1 MRRPNN
7 YDEAKV
13 QGGYTPV
20 ELGGHKMVIKSVE
33 ERMTK
38 TDRPTPWFISTL
50 LREISRQDISWN
62 LLKTQHPGQIRNG
75 RIRNGLC
82 CRRRC

>member
-13 QGGYTPV
+13 QGEYTPV

-33 ERMTK
+33 EMCIR
-38 TDRPTPWFISTL
+38 DRSSVKACT
-50 LREISRQDISWN
+50 
-62 LLKTQHPGQIRNG
+62 H
-75 RIRNGLC
+75 
-82 CRRRC
+82 